1 MALFQKKSNHLGI
14 DIGTTSIKL
23 VEFANDAGRP
33 RLITY
38 GYIDQSVDIIKSDTP
53 EMRNRLAG
61 IIQQLMKGAGA
72 TADRAVAALPSFA
85 VFTSIISLP
94 QMGEK
99 DMLAAIRWEAKKFVP
114 MPLEEMILD
123 WRVIKEQNKKSALTT
138 TATTALPADPNR
150 TVVTTATKQK
160 DQKILLTAAPKSLVQ
175 RYIDVFRTM
184 NLRLTSLETEAFAL
198 ERSLIGNDPS
208 PILIID
214 IGAMATDMS
223 IITHGIPILNRSI
236 DVGGDTFTKAIMRSL
251 NIDQTRAEQFKRD
264 FGLSPGGEGGNQIP
278 QALELV
284 VGSIINEVRY
294 CLNLYQG
301 QAESGRVEKILLT
314 GGSSFLTGLAEY
326 IGSLLNLKVFIGDPW
341 ARVVYPTDL
350 EPVLK
355 ELGPRFAVAIGLA
368 MRDIL

>member
-1 MALFQKKSNHLGI
+1 MPLFKKNQNHLGI
-14 DIGTTSIKL
+14 DIGTSSIKL
-23 VEFANDAGRP
+23 VEFVSDAGRP
-33 RLITY
+33 RLVTY
-38 GYIDQSVDIIKSDTP
+38 GYIEQSVDLIKSDTP
-53 EMRNRLAG
+53 EMRNRLVG
-61 IIQQLMKGAGA
+61 LIQQLLKSAGA

-99 DMLAAIRWEAKKFVP
+99 DLLAAIRWEAKKFVP

-123 WRVIKEQNKKSALTT
+123 WRIIKEPEKKA
-138 TATTALPADPNR
+138 APAVAGQESQANPAQ
-150 TVVTTATKQK
+150 TVVSTGAQPK
-160 DQKILLTAAPKSLVQ
+160 DRKILLTAAPKGLVQ
-175 RYIDVFRTM
+175 RYIDIFRMM

-208 PILIID
+208 PVLVID

-223 IITHGIPILNRSI
+223 VITHGIPILNRSI

-251 NIDQTRAEQFKRD
+251 SIDQTRAEQFKRD
-264 FGLSPGGEGGNQIP
+264 FGLSPGGEGANQIP

-284 VGSIINEVRY
+284 VASIINEVRY

-301 QAESGRVEKILLT
+301 QAETGKVEKILLA
-314 GGSSFLTGLAEY
+314 GGSAFLNGLADY
-326 IGSLLNLKVFIGDPW
+326 ISRMLNLKVFIGDPW

-355 ELGPRFAVAIGLA
+355 EIGPRFAVAIGLA

>member
-1 MALFQKKSNHLGI
+1 MSLFKKNQNHLGI
-14 DIGTTSIKL
+14 DIGTSSIKL
-23 VEFANDAGRP
+23 VEFANDGGRP
-33 RLITY
+33 RLVTY
-38 GYIDQSVDIIKSDTP
+38 GYIEQSVDIIKSDTT
-53 EMRNRLAG
+53 EQRNRLAG
-61 IIQQLMKGAGA
+61 IIQQLMKSAGT

-99 DMLAAIRWEAKKFVP
+99 DLLAAIRWEAKKFVP

-123 WRVIKEQNKKSALTT
+123 WRVIKEADAKPAPAAAAQGS
-138 TATTALPADPNR
+138 PADPAR
-150 TVVTTATKQK
+150 TVVTTGAKPK
-160 DQKILLTAAPKSLVQ
+160 DQKVLLTAAPKGLVQ
-175 RYIDVFRTM
+175 RYLDLFRAM

-208 PILIID
+208 PILVID

-223 IITHGIPILNRSI
+223 VITRGIPILNRSI

-251 NIDQTRAEQFKRD
+251 SIDQTRAEQFKRD
-264 FGLSPGGEGGNQIP
+264 FGLSAGGGGNQIP

-301 QAESGRVEKILLT
+301 QAESGKVEKILLA
-314 GGSSFLTGLAEY
+314 GGSSFLTGLADY
-326 IGSLLNLKVFIGDPW
+326 IGSMLNLKVFIGDPW
-341 ARVVYPTDL
+341 ARVVYPTEL